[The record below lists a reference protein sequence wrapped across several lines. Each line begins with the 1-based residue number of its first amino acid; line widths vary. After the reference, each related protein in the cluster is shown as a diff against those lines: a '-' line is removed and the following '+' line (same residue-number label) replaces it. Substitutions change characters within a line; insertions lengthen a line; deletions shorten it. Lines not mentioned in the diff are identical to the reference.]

1 MKKRNKVNFDYYL
14 SLDAEQNIEEIIT
27 YMAQD
32 NPKIAHDFLD
42 LLYNIM
48 SQLAENPDLGHLRED
63 LTNKPVKFWTFK
75 WHYLVIYKPVAPIE
89 IVRVLSGYRDIFNI
103 NL

>member
-1 MKKRNKVNFDYYL
+1 MRVRSNMQFGYYL
-14 SLDAEQNIEEIIT
+14 SHEAEQDIDEIIT
-27 YMAQD
+27 YIAQE
-32 NPKIAHDFLD
+32 NPKVAYDFLD
-42 LLYNIM
+42 SLYNTM
-48 SQLAENPDLGHLRED
+48 GQLAENPNLGHLREN

-75 WHYLVIYKPVAPIE
+75 WHYLVIYKPVTPIE